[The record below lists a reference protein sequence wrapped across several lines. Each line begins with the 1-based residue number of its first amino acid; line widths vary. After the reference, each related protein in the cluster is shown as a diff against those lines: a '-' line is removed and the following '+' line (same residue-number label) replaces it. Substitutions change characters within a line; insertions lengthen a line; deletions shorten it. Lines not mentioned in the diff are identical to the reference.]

1 MKPSRLVIVLLI
13 GILLYQCGRDRPIH
27 SGAGVIAPETPVQV
41 ETREATFDYKGF
53 SIQPLADFSI
63 EARVLAS
70 ERYRF
75 DTGAALAP
83 IDLVLGWGRMSD
95 TDVLKHFNISQGGRW
110 YHWHADSL
118 PIPANEV
125 AQSSANMHMI
135 PANDS
140 IDRKLRAVR
149 VGQVVHIHGWLV
161 EARHPNGWRWRS
173 SLTRDD
179 SGAGACELIFV
190 RELEI
195 R

>member
-1 MKPSRLVIVLLI
+1 MKPIRLALILLV

-27 SGAGVIAPETPVQV
+27 TGAGVVAPKTPVQTA
-41 ETREATFDYKGF
+41 TRDAAFGF
-53 SIQPLADFSI
+53 KEFTIQPLADFSI

-95 TDVLKHFNISQGGRW
+95 DDVLKYFQISQGGRW

-118 PIPANEV
+118 PIPASEV
-125 AQSSANMHMI
+125 TQSSANMHMI

-140 IDRKLRAVR
+140 LEQKLHAVR
-149 VGQVVHIHGWLV
+149 VGQVVHVRGWLV

-173 SLTRDD
+173 SLSRDD
-179 SGAGACELIFV
+179 TGAGACELIFV

>member
-1 MKPSRLVIVLLI
+1 MKPSRLVIALLI
-13 GILLYQCGRDRPIH
+13 GILLYQCGPDQPVH
-27 SGAGVIAPETPVQV
+27 TGAGVVAPEMPVQIAV
-41 ETREATFDYKGF
+41 QEAAFGFKEF

-95 TDVLKHFNISQGGRW
+95 ADVLKYFKISQGGRW

-161 EARHPNGWRWRS
+161 EARHPNSWRWRS